1 MHGISIKT
9 IYKKVGNMK
18 LSNIFTAICTFVI
31 IALIAAFCIGILVVA
46 TLAVWRWIFVL
57 MEDINV
63 LIAR

>member
-1 MHGISIKT
+1 MRGISIKT
-9 IYKKVGNMK
+9 IYKKVRNMK

-31 IALIAAFCIGILVVA
+31 IALVAAFCIGLLVVA

>member
-1 MHGISIKT
+1 MLGNRSPKRGKGI
-9 IYKKVGNMK
+9 NMK

-31 IALIAAFCIGILVVA
+31 IALIVAFCVGILVVA
-46 TLAVWRWIFVL
+46 TLAVWRWIFAL

>member
-1 MHGISIKT
+1 
-9 IYKKVGNMK
+9 MK
-18 LSNIFTAICTFVI
+18 LSNIFTAIFTFVI
-31 IALIAAFCIGILVVA
+31 IALVAAFCIGILVVA